1 VSRRR
6 GYGAALLI
14 LIVLAARVDAAAVDA
29 ASTTTTQAAPRTA
42 SQVAPR
48 SAPHGAPNTASN
60 AAPNAP
66 HVLRD
71 CPDCPELVVLPT
83 GTAIVGADASEGIS
97 LGLPADLAAR
107 EQPRRRIPIARP
119 IAFGRF
125 EITIAQFAAFV
136 ADTGYAP
143 EPGCWRFESS
153 DWTFDTSLSWRDAK
167 LDQRDDHPVTCVNWH
182 DADAYVRWLSK
193 QTGQTY
199 RLPSEV
205 EWEYAARAGT
215 EGPYWFGSDR
225 GAICRFVNLGDLDTE
240 ARFRWAGRP
249 TKLDLAWTPEAC
261 HDGFATTSPVNAKPP
276 NGFGIYGVLGNVMEW
291 AADCWFDDYST
302 GPVDQIA
309 RTSSGDGGYRVMR
322 GQGWVAIAGSA
333 RASFRRKMAPGD
345 RRFTFGIRVVRD
357 VSGP

>member
-1 VSRRR
+1 MSRRR
-6 GYGAALLI
+6 GWRVALL
-14 LIVLAARVDAAAVDA
+14 VMFVVAARVDAAAED
-29 ASTTTTQAAPRTA
+29 
-42 SQVAPR
+42 
-48 SAPHGAPNTASN
+48 

-71 CPDCPELVVLPT
+71 CPECPELVVLPT

-107 EQPRRRIPIARP
+107 EQPRRRIPIERS

-182 DADAYVRWLSK
+182 DAEAYVRWLSK
-193 QTGQTY
+193 RTGHAY

-215 EGPYWFGSDR
+215 EGAYWFGSDR
-225 GAICRFVNLGDLDTE
+225 GAICRYLNLGDLDTE

-261 HDGFATTSPVNAKPP
+261 HDGFATTSPVGAKPP
-276 NGFGIYGVLGNVMEW
+276 NAFGIYGVLGNVMEW

-302 GPVDQIA
+302 GPVDQNA
-309 RTSSGDGGYRVMR
+309 RASGDCSYRVMR

-357 VSGP
+357 VSAP